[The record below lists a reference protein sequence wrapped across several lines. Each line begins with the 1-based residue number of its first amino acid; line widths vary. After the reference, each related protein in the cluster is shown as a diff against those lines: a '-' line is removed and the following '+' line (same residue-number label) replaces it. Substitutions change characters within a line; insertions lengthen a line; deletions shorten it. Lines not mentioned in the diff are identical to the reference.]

1 MANSDNNEEKVFK
14 QDLDQ
19 ESVPAGAIFLVH
31 LLFKEPCGMP
41 DKDFMVS
48 VLNEHLG
55 DVDCFSCDDTSAG
68 FMAKRYSV
76 YYQEEN
82 KSMPPMLM
90 LTSPF
95 EIQKPIMNEMDISQT
110 WNCPEA
116 EEILNSCKYQV
127 LANDMM
133 AAGLH
138 YLERA
143 EMLTDYVDALLEI
156 YPTCKAIV
164 FETSK
169 KMYTRDALVN
179 CGVPKEDKFIYYA
192 VNVRFFNIQGTDDMI
207 VDTVGMGTLFMPDL
221 QYHFHGMD
229 PNWVVNHAY
238 NVLSYMFAREN
249 PIKSGDHIDGVKDG
263 KMSRDV
269 QWNVRYEGALIQPLR
284 EVIDFDMNEL
294 ASGNREYK

>member
-1 MANSDNNEEKVFK
+1 MADNDNNEQKVFN
-14 QDLDQ
+14 QDLEQ
-19 ESVPAGAIFLVH
+19 NPVPAGAVLIIH
-31 LLFKEPCGMP
+31 LLMEEPCEMP

-48 VLNEHLG
+48 VLNKHLG

-68 FMAKRYSV
+68 FMAKRYNV
-76 YYQEEN
+76 HYEEEN
-82 KSMPPMLM
+82 KNMPPMLM
-90 LTSPF
+90 LTKAC
-95 EIQKPIMNEMDISQT
+95 EIEKPVMNEMDISQT

-116 EEILNSCKYQV
+116 EEILASCKYQV
-127 LANDMM
+127 FANDMM

-156 YPTCKAIV
+156 YPTCKAVV

-169 KMYTRDALVN
+169 KMYTRDELVN
-179 CGVPKEDKFIYYA
+179 CNVAKEDKFIYYA

-263 KMSRDV
+263 RMCRDV

-284 EVIDFDMNEL
+284 EVIDFNMNEF
-294 ASGNREYK
+294 ASGTRQ

>member
-1 MANSDNNEEKVFK
+1 MADNDNNEQKVFN
-14 QDLDQ
+14 QDLEQ
-19 ESVPAGAIFLVH
+19 KPVPAGAVFIIH
-31 LLFKEPCGMP
+31 LLMEEPCEMP

-48 VLNEHLG
+48 VLNKHLG

-68 FMAKRYSV
+68 FMAKRYNV
-76 YYQEEN
+76 HYEEEN
-82 KSMPPMLM
+82 KNMPPMLM
-90 LTSPF
+90 LTKAC
-95 EIQKPIMNEMDISQT
+95 EIEKPVMNEMDISQT
-110 WNCPEA
+110 WNSPEA
-116 EEILNSCKYQV
+116 EEILASCKYQV
-127 LANDMM
+127 FANDMM

-156 YPTCKAIV
+156 YPTCKAVV

-169 KMYTRDALVN
+169 KMYTRDELVN
-179 CGVPKEDKFIYYA
+179 CNVAKEDKFIYYA

-263 KMSRDV
+263 RMCRDV

-284 EVIDFDMNEL
+284 EVIDFNMNEF
-294 ASGNREYK
+294 ASGTRQ

>member
-1 MANSDNNEEKVFK
+1 MANSDNKEEKVFD
-14 QDLDQ
+14 QDLEQ
-19 ESVPAGAIFLVH
+19 NGVRPGAIFMTY
-31 LLFKEPCGMP
+31 LLMEEPCEMP

-48 VLNEHLG
+48 VLNKHLG
-55 DVDCFSCDDTSAG
+55 DVECFSCDDTSAG
-68 FMAKRYSV
+68 FMAKRYNV
-76 YYQEEN
+76 QYREEN

-90 LTSPF
+90 LT
-95 EIQKPIMNEMDISQT
+95 KPIEIKKPVMNEMEMSQT
-110 WNCPEA
+110 WDCPGA
-116 EEILNSCKYQV
+116 EEILASCKYQV

-138 YLERA
+138 YHERA
-143 EMLTDYVDALLEI
+143 EMLVDYVDALLEI
-156 YPTCKAIV
+156 YPTCKAVV

-169 KMYTRDALVN
+169 KMYTREALLN
-179 CGVPKEDKFIYYA
+179 CSVPKEDKFIYYA
-192 VNVRFFNIQGTDDMI
+192 VNVRFFNIQSTDDMI
-207 VDTVGMGTLFMPDL
+207 VDTVGMSTLFMPDL

-269 QWNVRYEGALIQPLR
+269 QWNVRYEESLIQPVR
-284 EVIDFDMNEL
+284 EVIDFNMNEF
-294 ASGNREYK
+294 ASGNRE

>member
-1 MANSDNNEEKVFK
+1 MADNDNNEQKVFN
-14 QDLDQ
+14 QDLEQ
-19 ESVPAGAIFLVH
+19 NPVPAGAVFIIH
-31 LLFKEPCGMP
+31 LLMEEPCDMP

-48 VLNEHLG
+48 VLNKHLG

-76 YYQEEN
+76 HYEEEN
-82 KSMPPMLM
+82 KNMPPMLM
-90 LTSPF
+90 LTKAC
-95 EIQKPIMNEMDISQT
+95 EIEKPVMNEMDISQT

-116 EEILNSCKYQV
+116 EEILASCKYQV
-127 LANDMM
+127 FANDMM

-156 YPTCKAIV
+156 YPTCKAVV

-169 KMYTRDALVN
+169 KMYTRDELVN
-179 CGVPKEDKFIYYA
+179 CNVAKEDKFIYYA

-263 KMSRDV
+263 RMCRDV

-284 EVIDFDMNEL
+284 EVIDFNMNEF
-294 ASGNREYK
+294 ASGTRQ

>member
-1 MANSDNNEEKVFK
+1 MADNDNNEQKVFN
-14 QDLDQ
+14 QDLEQ
-19 ESVPAGAIFLVH
+19 NPVPAGAVFIIH
-31 LLFKEPCGMP
+31 LLMEEPCEMP

-48 VLNEHLG
+48 VLNKHLG

-68 FMAKRYSV
+68 FMAKRYNV
-76 YYQEEN
+76 HYEEEN
-82 KSMPPMLM
+82 KNMPPMLM
-90 LTSPF
+90 LTKAC
-95 EIQKPIMNEMDISQT
+95 EIEKPVMNEMDISQT

-116 EEILNSCKYQV
+116 EEILASCKYQV
-127 LANDMM
+127 FANDMM

-156 YPTCKAIV
+156 YPTCKAVV

-169 KMYTRDALVN
+169 KMYTREALFN
-179 CGVPKEDKFIYYA
+179 CNVPKEDKFIYYA
-192 VNVRFFNIQGTDDMI
+192 VNVRFFNIQDTDDMI
-207 VDTVGMGTLFMPDL
+207 VDTLGMGALFMPDL

-229 PNWVVNHAY
+229 PNEVVNHAY

-249 PIKSGDHIDGVKDG
+249 PIKSGDHIDGIKDG

-269 QWNVRYEGALIQPLR
+269 QWNVRYEGSLIQPMR
-284 EVIDFDMNEL
+284 EVIDFNMNEF
-294 ASGNREYK
+294 ASGTRQ

>member
-1 MANSDNNEEKVFK
+1 MANTDNNEEKVFN
-14 QDLDQ
+14 QDLEQ
-19 ESVPAGAIFLVH
+19 NPVPAGAVFIIH
-31 LLFKEPCGMP
+31 LLMEEPCDMP

-48 VLNEHLG
+48 VLNKHLG

-76 YYQEEN
+76 HYEEEN
-82 KSMPPMLM
+82 KNMPPMLM
-90 LTSPF
+90 LTKAC
-95 EIQKPIMNEMDISQT
+95 EIEKPVMNEMDISQT

-116 EEILNSCKYQV
+116 EEILASCKYQV
-127 LANDMM
+127 FANDMM

-156 YPTCKAIV
+156 YPTCKAVV

-169 KMYTRDALVN
+169 KMYTRDELVN
-179 CGVPKEDKFIYYA
+179 CNVAKEDKFIYYA

-263 KMSRDV
+263 RMCRDV

-284 EVIDFDMNEL
+284 EVIDFNMNEF
-294 ASGNREYK
+294 ASGTRQ

>member
-1 MANSDNNEEKVFK
+1 MADNDNNEQKVFN
-14 QDLDQ
+14 QDLEQ
-19 ESVPAGAIFLVH
+19 NPVPAGAVFIIH
-31 LLFKEPCGMP
+31 LLMEEPCEMP

-48 VLNEHLG
+48 VLNKHLG

-68 FMAKRYSV
+68 FMAKRYNV
-76 YYQEEN
+76 HYEEEN
-82 KSMPPMLM
+82 KNMPPMLM
-90 LTSPF
+90 LTKAC
-95 EIQKPIMNEMDISQT
+95 EIEKPVMNEMDISQT

-116 EEILNSCKYQV
+116 EEILASCKYQV
-127 LANDMM
+127 FANDMM

-156 YPTCKAIV
+156 YPTCKAVV

-169 KMYTRDALVN
+169 KMYTRDELVN
-179 CGVPKEDKFIYYA
+179 CNVAKEDKFIYYA

-263 KMSRDV
+263 RMCRDV

-284 EVIDFDMNEL
+284 EVIDFNMNEF
-294 ASGNREYK
+294 ASGTRQ

>member
-1 MANSDNNEEKVFK
+1 MADNEQKVFN
-14 QDLDQ
+14 QDLEQ
-19 ESVPAGAIFLVH
+19 NPVPAGAVFIIH
-31 LLFKEPCGMP
+31 LLMEEPCEMP
-41 DKDFMVS
+41 DNDFMVS
-48 VLNEHLG
+48 VLNKHLG

-68 FMAKRYSV
+68 FMAKRYNV
-76 YYQEEN
+76 HYEEEN
-82 KSMPPMLM
+82 KNMPPMLM
-90 LTSPF
+90 LTKAC
-95 EIQKPIMNEMDISQT
+95 EIEKPVMNEMDISQT

-116 EEILNSCKYQV
+116 EEILASCKYQV
-127 LANDMM
+127 FANDMM

-156 YPTCKAIV
+156 YPTCKAVV

-169 KMYTRDALVN
+169 KMYTRDELVN
-179 CGVPKEDKFIYYA
+179 CNVAKEDKFIYYA

-238 NVLSYMFAREN
+238 NVLSYMFAHEN

-263 KMSRDV
+263 RMCRDV

-284 EVIDFDMNEL
+284 EVIDFNMNEF
-294 ASGNREYK
+294 ASGTRQ

>member
-1 MANSDNNEEKVFK
+1 MADNDNNEQKGFN
-14 QDLDQ
+14 QDLEQ
-19 ESVPAGAIFLVH
+19 KPVPAGAVFIIH
-31 LLFKEPCGMP
+31 LLMEEPCEMP

-48 VLNEHLG
+48 VLNKHLG

-68 FMAKRYSV
+68 FMAKRYNV
-76 YYQEEN
+76 HYEEEN
-82 KSMPPMLM
+82 KNMPPMLM
-90 LTSPF
+90 LTKAC
-95 EIQKPIMNEMDISQT
+95 EIEKPVMNEMDISQT

-116 EEILNSCKYQV
+116 EEILASCKYQV
-127 LANDMM
+127 FANDMM

-156 YPTCKAIV
+156 YPTCKAVV

-169 KMYTRDALVN
+169 KMYTRDELVN
-179 CGVPKEDKFIYYA
+179 CNVAKEDKFIYYA

-263 KMSRDV
+263 RMCRDV

-284 EVIDFDMNEL
+284 EVIDFNMNEF
-294 ASGNREYK
+294 ASGTRQ

>member
-1 MANSDNNEEKVFK
+1 MADNDNNEQKVFN
-14 QDLDQ
+14 QDLEQ
-19 ESVPAGAIFLVH
+19 NPVPAGAVFIIH
-31 LLFKEPCGMP
+31 LLMEEPCEMP

-48 VLNEHLG
+48 VLNKHLG

-68 FMAKRYSV
+68 FMAKRYNV
-76 YYQEEN
+76 HYEEEN
-82 KSMPPMLM
+82 KNMPPMLM
-90 LTSPF
+90 LTKAC
-95 EIQKPIMNEMDISQT
+95 EIEKPVMNEMDISQT

-116 EEILNSCKYQV
+116 EEILASCKYQV
-127 LANDMM
+127 FANDMM

-156 YPTCKAIV
+156 YPTCKAVV

-169 KMYTRDALVN
+169 KMYTRDELVN
-179 CGVPKEDKFIYYA
+179 CNVAKEDKFIYYA

-249 PIKSGDHIDGVKDG
+249 PIKSGDHIDGIKDG

-269 QWNVRYEGALIQPLR
+269 QWNVRYEGSLIQPMR
-284 EVIDFDMNEL
+284 EVIDFNMNEF
-294 ASGNREYK
+294 ASGTRQ

>member
-1 MANSDNNEEKVFK
+1 MADNDNNEQKVFN
-14 QDLDQ
+14 QDLEQ
-19 ESVPAGAIFLVH
+19 NPVPAGAVFIIH
-31 LLFKEPCGMP
+31 LLMEEPCDMP

-48 VLNEHLG
+48 VLNKHLG

-68 FMAKRYSV
+68 FMAKRYNV
-76 YYQEEN
+76 HYEEEN
-82 KSMPPMLM
+82 KNMPPMLM
-90 LTSPF
+90 LTKAC
-95 EIQKPIMNEMDISQT
+95 EIEKPVMNEMDISQT

-116 EEILNSCKYQV
+116 EEILASCKYQV
-127 LANDMM
+127 FANDMM

-156 YPTCKAIV
+156 YPTCKAVV

-169 KMYTRDALVN
+169 KMYTRDELVN
-179 CGVPKEDKFIYYA
+179 CNVAKEDKFIYYA

-263 KMSRDV
+263 RMCRDV

-284 EVIDFDMNEL
+284 EVIDFNMNEF
-294 ASGNREYK
+294 ASGTRQ

>member
-1 MANSDNNEEKVFK
+1 MADNDNNEQKVFN
-14 QDLDQ
+14 QDLEQ
-19 ESVPAGAIFLVH
+19 NPVPAGAVFIIH
-31 LLFKEPCGMP
+31 LLMEEPCDMP

-48 VLNEHLG
+48 VLNQHLG

-68 FMAKRYSV
+68 FMAKRYNV
-76 YYQEEN
+76 HYEEEN
-82 KSMPPMLM
+82 KNMPPMLM
-90 LTSPF
+90 LTKAC
-95 EIQKPIMNEMDISQT
+95 EIEKPIMNEMDISQT

-116 EEILNSCKYQV
+116 EEILASCKYQV
-127 LANDMM
+127 FANDML

-156 YPTCKAIV
+156 YPTCKAVV

-169 KMYTRDALVN
+169 KMYTRDKLVN
-179 CGVPKEDKFIYYA
+179 CNVAKEDKFIYYA

-263 KMSRDV
+263 RMCRDV

-284 EVIDFDMNEL
+284 EVIDFNMDEF
-294 ASGNREYK
+294 ASGTRQ

>member
-1 MANSDNNEEKVFK
+1 MADNEQKVFN
-14 QDLDQ
+14 QDLEQ
-19 ESVPAGAIFLVH
+19 NPVPAGAVFIIH
-31 LLFKEPCGMP
+31 LLMEEPCDMP

-48 VLNEHLG
+48 VLNKHLG

-68 FMAKRYSV
+68 FMAKRYNV
-76 YYQEEN
+76 HYEEEN
-82 KSMPPMLM
+82 KNMPPMLM
-90 LTSPF
+90 LTKAC
-95 EIQKPIMNEMDISQT
+95 EIEKPVMNEMDISQT

-116 EEILNSCKYQV
+116 EEILASCKYQV
-127 LANDMM
+127 FANDMM

-156 YPTCKAIV
+156 YPTCKAVV

-179 CGVPKEDKFIYYA
+179 CNVAKEDKFIYYA

-263 KMSRDV
+263 RMCRDV

-284 EVIDFDMNEL
+284 EVIDFNMNEF
-294 ASGNREYK
+294 ASGTRQ

>member
-1 MANSDNNEEKVFK
+1 MADNDNNEQKVFN
-14 QDLDQ
+14 QDLEQ
-19 ESVPAGAIFLVH
+19 KPVPAGAVFIIH
-31 LLFKEPCGMP
+31 LLMEEPCEMP

-48 VLNEHLG
+48 VLNKHLG

-68 FMAKRYSV
+68 FMAKRYNV
-76 YYQEEN
+76 HYEEEN
-82 KSMPPMLM
+82 KNMPPMLM
-90 LTSPF
+90 LTKAC
-95 EIQKPIMNEMDISQT
+95 EIEKPVMNEMDISQT
-110 WNCPEA
+110 WNSPEA
-116 EEILNSCKYQV
+116 EEILASCKYQV
-127 LANDMM
+127 FANDMM

-156 YPTCKAIV
+156 YPTCKAVV

-169 KMYTRDALVN
+169 KMYTRDELVN
-179 CGVPKEDKFIYYA
+179 CNVAKEDKFIYYA

-249 PIKSGDHIDGVKDG
+249 PIKSGDHIDGIKDG

-269 QWNVRYEGALIQPLR
+269 QWNVRYEGSLIQPMR
-284 EVIDFDMNEL
+284 EVIDFNMNEY
-294 ASGNREYK
+294 ASGTRG

>member
-1 MANSDNNEEKVFK
+1 MADNDNNEQKVFN
-14 QDLDQ
+14 QDLEQ
-19 ESVPAGAIFLVH
+19 KPVPAGAVFIIH
-31 LLFKEPCGMP
+31 LLMEEPCEMP

-48 VLNEHLG
+48 VLNKHLG

-68 FMAKRYSV
+68 FMAKRYNV
-76 YYQEEN
+76 HYEEEN
-82 KSMPPMLM
+82 KNMPPMLM
-90 LTSPF
+90 LTKAC
-95 EIQKPIMNEMDISQT
+95 EIEKPVMNEMDISQT

-116 EEILNSCKYQV
+116 EEILASCKYQV
-127 LANDMM
+127 FANDMM

-156 YPTCKAIV
+156 YPTCKAVV

-169 KMYTRDALVN
+169 KMYTRDELVN
-179 CGVPKEDKFIYYA
+179 CNVAKEDKFIYYA

-263 KMSRDV
+263 RMCRDV

-284 EVIDFDMNEL
+284 EVIDFNMNEF
-294 ASGNREYK
+294 ASGTRQ

>member
-1 MANSDNNEEKVFK
+1 MADNDNNEQKVFN
-14 QDLDQ
+14 QDLEQ
-19 ESVPAGAIFLVH
+19 NPVPAGAVFIIH
-31 LLFKEPCGMP
+31 LLMEEPCDMP

-48 VLNEHLG
+48 VLNKHLG
-55 DVDCFSCDDTSAG
+55 DVDCFSCDDASAG
-68 FMAKRYSV
+68 FMAKRYNV
-76 YYQEEN
+76 HYEEEN
-82 KSMPPMLM
+82 KNMPPMLM
-90 LTSPF
+90 LTKAC
-95 EIQKPIMNEMDISQT
+95 EIEKPVMNEMDISQT

-116 EEILNSCKYQV
+116 EEILASCKYQV
-127 LANDMM
+127 FANDMM

-156 YPTCKAIV
+156 YPTCKAVV

-169 KMYTRDALVN
+169 KMYTRDELVN
-179 CGVPKEDKFIYYA
+179 CNVAKEDKFIYYA

-263 KMSRDV
+263 RMCRDV

-284 EVIDFDMNEL
+284 EVIDFNMNEF
-294 ASGNREYK
+294 ASGTRQ

>member
-1 MANSDNNEEKVFK
+1 MADNDNNEQKVFN
-14 QDLDQ
+14 QDLEQ
-19 ESVPAGAIFLVH
+19 NPVPAGAVFIIH
-31 LLFKEPCGMP
+31 LLMEEPCEMP

-48 VLNEHLG
+48 VLNKHLG

-68 FMAKRYSV
+68 FMAKRYNV
-76 YYQEEN
+76 HYEEEN
-82 KSMPPMLM
+82 KNMPPMLM
-90 LTSPF
+90 LTKAC
-95 EIQKPIMNEMDISQT
+95 EIEKPVMNEMDISQT
-110 WNCPEA
+110 WNSPEA
-116 EEILNSCKYQV
+116 EEILASCKYQV
-127 LANDMM
+127 FANDMM

-156 YPTCKAIV
+156 YPTCKAVV

-169 KMYTRDALVN
+169 KMYTRDELVN
-179 CGVPKEDKFIYYA
+179 CNVAKEDKFIYYA

-263 KMSRDV
+263 RMCRDV

-284 EVIDFDMNEL
+284 EVIDFNMNEF
-294 ASGNREYK
+294 ASGTRQ

>member
-1 MANSDNNEEKVFK
+1 MADNEQKVFN
-14 QDLDQ
+14 QDLEQ
-19 ESVPAGAIFLVH
+19 KPVPAGAVFIIH
-31 LLFKEPCGMP
+31 LLMEEPCEMP

-48 VLNEHLG
+48 VLNKHLG

-68 FMAKRYSV
+68 FMAKRYNV
-76 YYQEEN
+76 HYEEEN
-82 KSMPPMLM
+82 KNIPPMLM
-90 LTSPF
+90 LTKAC
-95 EIQKPIMNEMDISQT
+95 EIEKPVMNEMDISQT
-110 WNCPEA
+110 WNSPEA
-116 EEILNSCKYQV
+116 EEILASCKYQV
-127 LANDMM
+127 FANDMM

-156 YPTCKAIV
+156 YPTCKAVV

-169 KMYTRDALVN
+169 KMYTRDELVN
-179 CGVPKEDKFIYYA
+179 CNVAKEDKFIYYA

-263 KMSRDV
+263 RMCRDV

-284 EVIDFDMNEL
+284 EVIDFNMNEF
-294 ASGNREYK
+294 ASGTRR

>member
-1 MANSDNNEEKVFK
+1 MADNEQKVFN
-14 QDLDQ
+14 QDLEQ
-19 ESVPAGAIFLVH
+19 NPVPAGAVFIIH
-31 LLFKEPCGMP
+31 LLMEEPCDMP

-48 VLNEHLG
+48 VLNKHLG

-68 FMAKRYSV
+68 FMAKRYNV
-76 YYQEEN
+76 HYEEEN
-82 KSMPPMLM
+82 KNMPPMLM
-90 LTSPF
+90 LTKAC
-95 EIQKPIMNEMDISQT
+95 EIEKPVMNEMDISQT

-116 EEILNSCKYQV
+116 EEILASCKYQV
-127 LANDMM
+127 FANDMM

-156 YPTCKAIV
+156 YPTCKAVV

-169 KMYTRDALVN
+169 KMYTRDELVN
-179 CGVPKEDKFIYYA
+179 CNVAKEDKFIYYA

-229 PNWVVNHAY
+229 PNWVVNHAF

-263 KMSRDV
+263 RMCRDV

-284 EVIDFDMNEL
+284 EVIDFNMNEF
-294 ASGNREYK
+294 ASGTRQ

>member
-1 MANSDNNEEKVFK
+1 MADNDNNEQKVFN
-14 QDLDQ
+14 QDLEQ
-19 ESVPAGAIFLVH
+19 NPVPAGAVFIIH
-31 LLFKEPCGMP
+31 LLMEEPCEMP

-48 VLNEHLG
+48 VLNKHLG

-68 FMAKRYSV
+68 FMAKRYNV
-76 YYQEEN
+76 HYEEEN
-82 KSMPPMLM
+82 KNMPPMLM
-90 LTSPF
+90 LTKAC
-95 EIQKPIMNEMDISQT
+95 EIEKPVMNEMDISQT

-116 EEILNSCKYQV
+116 EEILASCKYQV
-127 LANDMM
+127 FANDMM

-156 YPTCKAIV
+156 YPTCKAVV

-179 CGVPKEDKFIYYA
+179 CNVAKEDKFIYYA

-263 KMSRDV
+263 RMCRDV

-284 EVIDFDMNEL
+284 EVIDFNMNEF
-294 ASGNREYK
+294 ASGTRQ

>member
-1 MANSDNNEEKVFK
+1 MADNEQKVFN
-14 QDLDQ
+14 QDLEQ
-19 ESVPAGAIFLVH
+19 NPVPAGAVFIIH
-31 LLFKEPCGMP
+31 LLMEEPCDMP

-48 VLNEHLG
+48 VLNKHLG

-68 FMAKRYSV
+68 FMAKRYNV
-76 YYQEEN
+76 HYEEEN
-82 KSMPPMLM
+82 KNMPPMLM
-90 LTSPF
+90 LTKAC
-95 EIQKPIMNEMDISQT
+95 EIEKPVMNEMDISQT

-116 EEILNSCKYQV
+116 EEILASCKYQV
-127 LANDMM
+127 FANDMM

-156 YPTCKAIV
+156 YPTCKAVV

-169 KMYTRDALVN
+169 KMYTRDELVN
-179 CGVPKEDKFIYYA
+179 CNVAKEDKFIYYA

-263 KMSRDV
+263 RMCRDV

-284 EVIDFDMNEL
+284 EVIDFNMNEF
-294 ASGNREYK
+294 ASGTRQ

>member
-1 MANSDNNEEKVFK
+1 MADNDNNEQKVFN
-14 QDLDQ
+14 QDLEQ
-19 ESVPAGAIFLVH
+19 NPVPAGAVFIIH
-31 LLFKEPCGMP
+31 LLMEEPCDMP

-48 VLNEHLG
+48 VLNKHLG

-68 FMAKRYSV
+68 FMAKRYNV
-76 YYQEEN
+76 HYEEEN
-82 KSMPPMLM
+82 KNMPPMLM
-90 LTSPF
+90 LTKAC
-95 EIQKPIMNEMDISQT
+95 EIEKPVMNEMDISQT

-116 EEILNSCKYQV
+116 EEILASCKYQV
-127 LANDMM
+127 FANDMM

-156 YPTCKAIV
+156 YPTCKAVV

-169 KMYTRDALVN
+169 KMYTRDELVN
-179 CGVPKEDKFIYYA
+179 CNVAKEDKFIYYA

-249 PIKSGDHIDGVKDG
+249 PIKSGDHIDGLKDG
-263 KMSRDV
+263 RMCRDV

-284 EVIDFDMNEL
+284 EVIDFNMNEF
-294 ASGNREYK
+294 ASGTRQ

>member
-1 MANSDNNEEKVFK
+1 MADNDNNEQKVFN
-14 QDLDQ
+14 QDLEQ
-19 ESVPAGAIFLVH
+19 NPVPAGAVFIIH
-31 LLFKEPCGMP
+31 LLMEEPCDMP

-48 VLNEHLG
+48 VLNKHLG

-68 FMAKRYSV
+68 FMAKRYNV
-76 YYQEEN
+76 HYEEEN
-82 KSMPPMLM
+82 KNMPPMLM
-90 LTSPF
+90 LTKAC
-95 EIQKPIMNEMDISQT
+95 EIEKPVMNEMDISQT

-116 EEILNSCKYQV
+116 EEILASCKYQV
-127 LANDMM
+127 FANDMM

-156 YPTCKAIV
+156 YPTCKAVV

-179 CGVPKEDKFIYYA
+179 CNVAKEDKFIYYA

-263 KMSRDV
+263 RMCRDV
-269 QWNVRYEGALIQPLR
+269 QWNVRYEDALIQPLR
-284 EVIDFDMNEL
+284 EVIDFNMNEF
-294 ASGNREYK
+294 ASGTRQ

>member
-1 MANSDNNEEKVFK
+1 MADNEQKVFN
-14 QDLDQ
+14 QDLEQ
-19 ESVPAGAIFLVH
+19 NPVPAGAVFIIH
-31 LLFKEPCGMP
+31 LLMEEPCEMP

-48 VLNEHLG
+48 VLNKHLG

-68 FMAKRYSV
+68 FMAKRYNV
-76 YYQEEN
+76 HYEEEN
-82 KSMPPMLM
+82 KNMPPMLM
-90 LTSPF
+90 LTKAC
-95 EIQKPIMNEMDISQT
+95 EIEKPVMNEMDISQT

-116 EEILNSCKYQV
+116 EEILASCKYQV
-127 LANDMM
+127 FANDMM

-156 YPTCKAIV
+156 YPTCKAVV

-169 KMYTRDALVN
+169 KMYTRDELVN
-179 CGVPKEDKFIYYA
+179 CNVAKEDKFIYYA

-263 KMSRDV
+263 RMCRDV

-284 EVIDFDMNEL
+284 EVIDFNMNEF
-294 ASGNREYK
+294 ASGTRQ

>member
-1 MANSDNNEEKVFK
+1 MADNEQKVFN
-14 QDLDQ
+14 QDLEQ
-19 ESVPAGAIFLVH
+19 NPVPAGAVFIIH
-31 LLFKEPCGMP
+31 LLMEEPCEMP

-48 VLNEHLG
+48 VLNKHLG

-68 FMAKRYSV
+68 FMAKRYNV
-76 YYQEEN
+76 HYEEEN
-82 KSMPPMLM
+82 KNMPPMLM
-90 LTSPF
+90 LTKAC
-95 EIQKPIMNEMDISQT
+95 EIEKPVMNEMDISQT

-116 EEILNSCKYQV
+116 EEILASCKYQV
-127 LANDMM
+127 FANDMM

-156 YPTCKAIV
+156 YPTCKAVV

-179 CGVPKEDKFIYYA
+179 CNVAKEDKFIYYA

-263 KMSRDV
+263 RMCRDV

-284 EVIDFDMNEL
+284 EVIDFNMNEF
-294 ASGNREYK
+294 ASGTRQ

>member
-1 MANSDNNEEKVFK
+1 MADNEQKVFN
-14 QDLDQ
+14 QDLEQ
-19 ESVPAGAIFLVH
+19 NPVPAGAVFIIH
-31 LLFKEPCGMP
+31 LLMEEPCDMP

-48 VLNEHLG
+48 VLNKHLG

-68 FMAKRYSV
+68 FMAKRYNV
-76 YYQEEN
+76 HYEEEN
-82 KSMPPMLM
+82 KNMPPMLM
-90 LTSPF
+90 LTKAC
-95 EIQKPIMNEMDISQT
+95 EIEKPVMNEMDISQT

-116 EEILNSCKYQV
+116 EEILASCKYQV
-127 LANDMM
+127 FANDMM

-156 YPTCKAIV
+156 YPTCKAVV

-169 KMYTRDALVN
+169 KMYTRDELVN
-179 CGVPKEDKFIYYA
+179 CNVAKEDKFIYYA

-263 KMSRDV
+263 RMSRDV

-284 EVIDFDMNEL
+284 EVIDFNMNEF
-294 ASGNREYK
+294 ASGTRN

>member
-1 MANSDNNEEKVFK
+1 MADNDNNEQKVFN
-14 QDLDQ
+14 QDLEQ
-19 ESVPAGAIFLVH
+19 NPVPAGAVFIIH
-31 LLFKEPCGMP
+31 LLMEEPCEMP

-48 VLNEHLG
+48 VLNKHLG

-68 FMAKRYSV
+68 FMAKRYNV
-76 YYQEEN
+76 HYEEEN
-82 KSMPPMLM
+82 KNMPPMLM
-90 LTSPF
+90 HTKAC
-95 EIQKPIMNEMDISQT
+95 EIEKPVMNEMDISQT

-116 EEILNSCKYQV
+116 EEILASCKYQV
-127 LANDMM
+127 FANDMM

-156 YPTCKAIV
+156 YPTCKAVV

-169 KMYTRDALVN
+169 KMYTRDELVN
-179 CGVPKEDKFIYYA
+179 CNVAKEDKFIYYA

-263 KMSRDV
+263 RMCRDV

-284 EVIDFDMNEL
+284 EVIDFNMNEF
-294 ASGNREYK
+294 ASGTRQ

>member
-1 MANSDNNEEKVFK
+1 MADNDNNEQKVFN
-14 QDLDQ
+14 QDLEQ
-19 ESVPAGAIFLVH
+19 NPVPAGAVFIIH
-31 LLFKEPCGMP
+31 LLMEEPCEMP

-48 VLNEHLG
+48 VLNKHLG

-68 FMAKRYSV
+68 FMAKRYNV
-76 YYQEEN
+76 HYEEEN
-82 KSMPPMLM
+82 KNMPPMLM
-90 LTSPF
+90 LTKAC
-95 EIQKPIMNEMDISQT
+95 EIEKPVMNEMDISQT

-116 EEILNSCKYQV
+116 EEILASCKYQV
-127 LANDMM
+127 FANDMM

-156 YPTCKAIV
+156 YPTCKAVV

-169 KMYTRDALVN
+169 KMYTRDELVN
-179 CGVPKEDKFIYYA
+179 CNVAKEDKFIYYA

-229 PNWVVNHAY
+229 PNGVVNHAY

-249 PIKSGDHIDGVKDG
+249 PIKSGDHIDGIKDG

-269 QWNVRYEGALIQPLR
+269 QWNVRYEGSLIQPMR
-284 EVIDFDMNEL
+284 EVIDFNMNEY
-294 ASGNREYK
+294 ASGTRG